1 MSSPA
6 ASPQA
11 SSSAAGAEVVTEF
24 NGQGFP
30 VTVTQAAGQAKSYDN
45 QGFLVT
51 NAPAAPASSPIGV
64 AKAADSATSP
74 SSSGINVI
82 KVINGAAPIYL
93 EVQFK
98 ILGAACLLAG
108 VLVL

>member
-51 NAPAAPASSPIGV
+51 NAPAAPASSPTGV

-93 EVQFK
+93 EVHFK

>member
-1 MSSPA
+1 M
-6 ASPQA
+6 
-11 SSSAAGAEVVTEF
+11 VTEF

-51 NAPAAPASSPIGV
+51 NAPAAPASSPTGV

-74 SSSGINVI
+74 SSSGI